1 MTDNP
6 ITRARS
12 LSKLARTDYD
22 RKLVQGMIQDG
33 LDDDTIRAVLGYQ
46 KGEEPDPQVM
56 PGSFDVETQ
65 DEEEDPSAPALQ
77 EAAAG
82 PASGKPQKPGKADGN
97 PIHHLVGLL
106 QHFTK

>member
-22 RKLVQGMIQDG
+22 RKIVQGMIQDG

-65 DEEEDPSAPALQ
+65 DEEEDPSAPAVEQ
-77 EAAAG
+77 AASQQSSKS
-82 PASGKPQKPGKADGN
+82 PKQGKSDGS